1 MKVWAYVFVTTR
13 QPRKVVRAI
22 RKIPGVVKADGL
34 FGTPDV
40 IAMVEGDDVSSMDF
54 DRQDC

>member
-1 MKVWAYVFVTTR
+1 MIVAFAR
-13 QPRKVVRAI
+13 AQPRKVVRAI

-34 FGTPDV
+34 FGKPDV